1 MAAKCWRAGHRWPTS
16 VAPRAT
22 DEQARRP
29 AAGGGAGS
37 AAADAGRPGPG
48 RSARRRRGAHIHLI
62 ATSIAQRASDV
73 DAADA
78 PTRSI
83 SLGKFAPPMV
93 AQLWPRVPELAL
105 LLLLLLLL
113 NARQSQG
120 QEPQAPPGDA
130 PQVHVQNHQYHA
142 PKIVDGGDSGLEIS

>member
-1 MAAKCWRAGHRWPTS
+1 MRH
-16 VAPRAT
+16 
-22 DEQARRP
+22 QA
-29 AAGGGAGS
+29 AAGGRDP
-37 AAADAGRPGPG
+37 AADAGRPAG
-48 RSARRRRGAHIHLI
+48 RSARRRRGAHIHLF
-62 ATSIAQRASDV
+62 ATSSTILVAQRASDV